1 MEVPNDLAIPRETV
15 APVPEA
21 RTKPSP
27 VPMGESMQGKTLF
40 NEVVVNPVNRD
51 EEMVTTLWHWVFKL
65 RINLIYIPFVNG
77 IFLNKS

>member
-1 MEVPNDLAIPRETV
+1 VQVPNDLAIPRETV

-21 RTKPSP
+21 NTRPSP
-27 VPMGESMQGKTLF
+27 VPMGESMHGNTLF
-40 NEVVVNPVNRD
+40 SEVVVYPVNRD
-51 EEMVTTLWHWVFKL
+51 EAIVTTLWHWVFKL